1 MPDSGFWNAGDRW
14 KHERLIPSALVFNP
28 ACEHPMSSSP
38 EEVSTA
44 VRLLTSRLPRTFF
57 RSLMRDRTPIFM
69 MHRLDQPGCALDG
82 HSLEFV
88 RASLSALRESGA
100 KFVSLRT
107 LVDAWRNRSPIDPDW
122 VVFTIDDGFADQAIL
137 VREAFAPMQCPVTI
151 FLISGFLDGQL
162 WPWDD
167 QLAFIFSEAPGEKRD
182 IEVGGQHFAVDLTTA
197 PNRSADMNR
206 VREYCKATTGLNP
219 YEAAAAIATQ
229 LGVPLTKEPP
239 AQFRPM
245 TWDTVRELEREGIA
259 EFGPHSVSH
268 RIFSTLSAEESRHE
282 LQQSWTRLQEEL
294 ANPLPILAWPTGRSR
309 DFADKDVAN
318 AKAIGLHASVATDPG
333 YAYRQ
338 PDGDSDQIY
347 RLRRFA
353 MPNDLTTVLRY
364 GSWLERGR
372 ELLPV

>member
-1 MPDSGFWNAGDRW
+1 MSDR
-14 KHERLIPSALVFNP
+14 A
-28 ACEHPMSSSP
+28 
-38 EEVSTA
+38 T
-44 VRLLTSRLPRTFF
+44 
-57 RSLMRDRTPIFM
+57 IFM
-69 MHRLDQPGCALDG
+69 LHRLHDPTLRVHG
-82 HSLEFV
+82 HSLDFI

-107 LVDAWRNRSPIDPDW
+107 LVDAWRNRLPIDPDW

-137 VREAFAPMQCPVTI
+137 VREAFAPMQCPVTV

-167 QLAFIFSEAPGEKRD
+167 QLAFIFNEAPEQKRD
-182 IEVGGQHFAVDLTTA
+182 IDVGSQRFAVDLTSLER
-197 PNRSADMNR
+197 RSADMNR
-206 VREYCKATTGLNP
+206 IREYCKATTGLNP
-219 YEAAAAIATQ
+219 YEAATRIADQ
-229 LGVPLTKEPP
+229 LGVSLPKEPP
-239 AQFRPM
+239 TQFRPM
-245 TWDTVRELEREGIA
+245 TWDTVRELEREGVA
-259 EFGPHSVSH
+259 QFGPHSVSH
-268 RIFSTLSAEESRHE
+268 RIFSTLSAEESRQE
-282 LQQSWTRLQEEL
+282 LQQSWARLQEEL

-309 DFADKDVAN
+309 DFAAKDVAN

-338 PDGDSDQIY
+338 PGGDSDQIY